1 MAQCPT
7 TFRSGPLES
16 GDPLAEE
23 WQLSQAGW
31 RPQPRV
37 GTPYSAS
44 AATPPFPP
52 PPPRHYRG
60 GSTLPLLHPGA
71 AMTSRHPV
79 TAQTAATALA
89 VFAALT
95 VLLAAAVQ
103 PRPATAQTTEQNDS
117 SAAEARRNNSL
128 PLIAT
133 RTLDFT
139 TDEGTWISLD
149 LSPDGE
155 TIVFELLGDLYTL
168 PVTGGD
174 ATRITGGQAYDMQP
188 RYSPDGSML
197 VFVSDRDGSENIWV
211 SSADGSGARQ
221 LTDTERESYMSP
233 VWAPDGE
240 YVVANKGTQL
250 WLYHRGR
257 GLGRPDDRAPGGRRA
272 RPARPPGRGLRR
284 RPPLPLAERARRGSR
299 AGSRPSAG
307 RASSTPV
314 MPSSS
319 APTTPPDGARRERW
333 DPSSSRFSTARQG
346 ASTCARTNTRAPSG
360 RSRAPTGAG
369 WCTRPAGTR
378 ARRSS
383 CSTWRPVATP
393 GWSWTC
399 SATTRRAAAC
409 ATGTSTRARPSPR
422 TRAR

>member
-1 MAQCPT
+1 
-7 TFRSGPLES
+7 
-16 GDPLAEE
+16 
-23 WQLSQAGW
+23 
-31 RPQPRV
+31 
-37 GTPYSAS
+37 
-44 AATPPFPP
+44 
-52 PPPRHYRG
+52 
-60 GSTLPLLHPGA
+60 
-71 AMTSRHPV
+71 MTSRHPV

-117 SAAEARRNNSL
+117 SAAEARRTNSL
-128 PLIAT
+128 PLIPT

-250 WLYHRGR
+250 WLYHRDGGSGVQMTGHREDGEPAPPAHLGAAFDADPRYLWLNVRGESRGR
-257 GLGRPDDRAPGGRRA
+257 VRDGQQGEPHQ
-272 RPARPPGRGLRR
+272 LR
-284 RPPLPLAERARRGSR
+284 
-299 AGSRPSAG
+299 
-307 RASSTPV
+307 
-314 MPSSS
+314 
-319 APTTPPDGARRERW
+319 
-333 DPSSSRFSTARQG
+333 
-346 ASTCARTNTRAPSG
+346 
-360 RSRAPTGAG
+360 
-369 WCTRPAGTR
+369 
-378 ARRSS
+378 
-383 CSTWRPVATP
+383 
-393 GWSWTC
+393 
-399 SATTRRAAAC
+399 
-409 ATGTSTRARPSPR
+409 
-422 TRAR
+422 